1 MVKDP
6 LSDFIIQLKN
16 GSSAKKEMVTV
27 GYTKMVAAVADL
39 LAKEGFVKE
48 VSKKGKK
55 VNKFIEVT
63 LRYENKQPA
72 ISGVQRVSKLSKR
85 LYTGV
90 KEIRP
95 VKSGFGMLVLTTPKG
110 IVSDKEAKKLNVG
123 GEPLFKIW

>member
-48 VSKKGKK
+48 VSKKGK
-55 VNKFIEVT
+55 
-63 LRYENKQPA
+63 L
-72 ISGVQRVSKLSKR
+72 G
-85 LYTGV
+85 
-90 KEIRP
+90 
-95 VKSGFGMLVLTTPKG
+95 
-110 IVSDKEAKKLNVG
+110 
-123 GEPLFKIW
+123 